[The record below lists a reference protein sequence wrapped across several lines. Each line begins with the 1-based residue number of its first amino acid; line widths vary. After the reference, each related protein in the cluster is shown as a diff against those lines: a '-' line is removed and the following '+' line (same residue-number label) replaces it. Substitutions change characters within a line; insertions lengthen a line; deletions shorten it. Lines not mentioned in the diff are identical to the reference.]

1 MISKE
6 QVKVLAK
13 EYQISEYVILR
24 EYVQLLF
31 LKNLYE
37 QDFAKDVFF
46 KGGTAIRLLYGGKRF
61 SEDLDFTANVGLE
74 LFVKNISKL
83 FSTLEKQYNI
93 KVKERKTISGK
104 TYLLT
109 ADVDFLSTPVYVSL
123 DFSMREDVKQPKK
136 NILKTNF
143 PIVLQNYIYSLS
155 KDEIF
160 AEKIRAFMKREKSRD
175 LYDLW
180 ILQELGAQMDLDLI
194 EGKFIYYGEEFSSSE
209 LVKRLSVFKKGDF
222 EKDLK
227 QFLPI
232 SERKRLGDLFHYI
245 QDYLEKIFSALSK

>member
-6 QVKVLAK
+6 QVKILAK
-13 EYQISEYVILR
+13 EYQVNEYVILR
-24 EYVQLLF
+24 EYIQILF
-31 LKNLYE
+31 LKDLYE
-37 QDFAKDVFF
+37 QDFAKDIFF

-61 SEDLDFTANVGLE
+61 SEDLDFTVNMDVD

-83 FSTLEKQYNI
+83 FSTLEKQYQI
-93 KVKERKTISGK
+93 KVKERDTLVGK

-109 ADVDFLSTPVYVSL
+109 ADVNFLSSPVYVSL
-123 DFSMREDVKQPKK
+123 DFSMREDVRHPKK

-180 ILQELGAQMDLDLI
+180 ILQELGAQMD
-194 EGKFIYYGEEFSSSE
+194 
-209 LVKRLSVFKKGDF
+209 
-222 EKDLK
+222 
-227 QFLPI
+227 
-232 SERKRLGDLFHYI
+232 
-245 QDYLEKIFSALSK
+245 